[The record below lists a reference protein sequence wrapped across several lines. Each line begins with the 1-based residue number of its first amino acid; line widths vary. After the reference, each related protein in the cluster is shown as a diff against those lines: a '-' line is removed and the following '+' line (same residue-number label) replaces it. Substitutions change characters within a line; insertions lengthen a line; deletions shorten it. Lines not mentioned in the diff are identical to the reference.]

1 MEKIK
6 TIIVDDE
13 LSGRQSLEKIVVGF
27 SSAFEVIGIAKNA
40 EEGVQMIRDLRP
52 DLVFAD
58 IEMPYKSGLDMLK
71 EALQQCSFQIVLTTA
86 HEQYAI
92 KAINQFDVIG
102 YLLKPVDLD
111 EFYKV
116 EKRIVEKLTRGQQ
129 QTVNPLQ
136 TIPFSTHAK
145 LFIPKLGGKEAID
158 PSDIIYCKASG
169 PYTEIH
175 LFTGE
180 VKTVSKPLKATET
193 ILNNQLGFFRVHDSY
208 LINCKYICEL
218 RNEGEGGVVILNK
231 KTEVDISRRKK
242 HDFLSYLES
251 RGLFFS

>member
-1 MEKIK
+1 MEKIR

-13 LSGRQSLEKIVVGF
+13 LSGRQSLEKILIGF
-27 SSAFEVIGIAKNA
+27 SVAFEVVGIAKSA
-40 EEGVQMIRDLRP
+40 DEGLQMIKNLKP

-71 EALQQCSFQIVLTTA
+71 ESLLINSFHIVLTTA

-116 EKRIVEKLTRGQQ
+116 EKRIIDKFSNGQ
-129 QTVNPLQ
+129 THVPPSLQ
-136 TIPFSTHAK
+136 SISFSTHSK
-145 LFIPKLGGKEAID
+145 LFIPKIGGKEAVD
-158 PSDIIYCKASG
+158 PSEILYCKASG

-175 LFTGE
+175 MISGV
-180 VKTVSKPLKATET
+180 VKTISKPLKATEVLLT
-193 ILNNQLGFFRVHDSY
+193 PSLGFFRVHDSF
-208 LINCKYICEL
+208 LVNSNHISEL
-218 RNEGEGGVVILNK
+218 RNEGESSVVVLNK
-231 KTEVDISRRKK
+231 VTEIDVSRRKK
-242 HDFLSYLES
+242 SEFLEFLET
-251 RGLFFS
+251 RGLFFR

>member
-13 LSGRQSLEKIVVGF
+13 LSGRQSLERILISF
-27 SSAFEVIGIAKNA
+27 STAFDVIGIAKSA
-40 EEGVQMIRDLRP
+40 EEGLQLIQNLNP

-58 IEMPYKSGLDMLK
+58 IEMPFKSGLDMLK
-71 EALQQCSFQIVLTTA
+71 EALQLCSFHIILTTA

-116 EKRIVEKLTRGQQ
+116 EKRIIEKLSHGQHPA
-129 QTVNPLQ
+129 VNQ
-136 TIPFSTHAK
+136 VQSIPVSSHSK
-145 LFIPKLGGKEAID
+145 LFIPKLGGKEAVD
-158 PSDIIYCKASG
+158 PSEIIYCKASG
-169 PYTEIH
+169 PYSEIH
-175 LFTGE
+175 LLSGE
-180 VKTVSKPLKATET
+180 VKTVSKPLKSTESV
-193 ILNNQLGFFRVHDSY
+193 LNTQLGFYRVHDSY
-208 LINCKYICEL
+208 LINCKYISEL

-231 KTEVDISRRKK
+231 KTEIDISRRKK
-242 HDFLSYLES
+242 ADFLQFLES
-251 RGLFFS
+251 QGLFFS